1 MRRLGLGLLA
11 SGAAL
16 VVATRWAL
24 GRRFRCAALRRHR
37 WGWVRG
43 LHTVWAVHSFARRL
57 ELACRALP
65 APVDATAALDG
76 GGRVLAAVL
85 AEGVDTFQRKPS
97 NLAQT
102 RSSTAFPVATRKWW
116 HTCAA
121 FARSGADRKPKACTS
136 MSMGSSTSS
145 LTTPWKT
152 F

>member
-1 MRRLGLGLLA
+1 MSLSRPRLGLAVFA

-16 VVATRWAL
+16 VAATRWAL

-85 AEGVDTFQRKPS
+85 AEGKCGVVRGVAVPGNHYLEVKYEDGTVNDNLSRPGHPEGCVCVRPLQWIKPAWHS
-97 NLAQT
+97 
-102 RSSTAFPVATRKWW
+102 RSR
-116 HTCAA
+116 
-121 FARSGADRKPKACTS
+121 GE
-136 MSMGSSTSS
+136 
-145 LTTPWKT
+145 L
-152 F
+152 